1 MNDSFSFW
9 QGQKDLVSP
18 AASVGASA
26 SQRSPPET
34 RAPRHAVLEHKYFS
48 SKKLDLSMFF
58 RCLFISDTNL
68 TQILVLIPLITN
80 KNNTNSAY
88 RLVLKQVEYTVPL

>member
-9 QGQKDLVSP
+9 QGQKDLN
-18 AASVGASA
+18 
-26 SQRSPPET
+26 
-34 RAPRHAVLEHKYFS
+34 PRHAVLEHKYFS